1 MKATEVLKRI
11 MTELSSVK
19 EEAVEVK
26 FEQMTL
32 ENGTILEADAFEAG
46 NEVFIVNE
54 EERIALPIG
63 EYTLADGRMLY
74 VAEEGII
81 GEVKSAE
88 EEVAEEVAEVTAE
101 PNAQMDSAEPKKVV
115 ESHTTETHF
124 EENAPEVVEEELA
137 EEVPMEDQVR
147 AIVSPMIE
155 EIKAELSAIREEM
168 GSYKEKMSA
177 VEQENETLKTELSSQ
192 SAAKPIKHNPE
203 NAPKAEVK
211 LANRRPMNS
220 LDRVM
225 SKLNK

>member
-26 FEQMTL
+26 LEQMAL
-32 ENGTILEADAFEAG
+32 ENGTVLEAEAFEAG

-54 EERIALPIG
+54 EDRIPLPVG
-63 EYTLADGRMLY
+63 EYAMADGMILY
-74 VAEEGII
+74 VSEEGII
-81 GEVKSAE
+81 GEMKSAE
-88 EEVAEEVAEVTAE
+88 AEAEEEAVEVEVEAAAE
-101 PNAQMDSAEPKKVV
+101 D
-115 ESHTTETHF
+115 
-124 EENAPEVVEEELA
+124 VVEEQLA
-137 EEVPMEDQVR
+137 EEMPMEDKIKE
-147 AIVSPMIE
+147 IVMPIVE

-168 GSYKEKMSA
+168 GAYKEKMSA
-177 VEQENETLKTELSSQ
+177 VEAENESLKTEMSSQ

-203 NAPKAEVK
+203 TAPKAEVK
-211 LANRRPMNS
+211 FASRKPMTS

>member
-26 FEQMTL
+26 FEQQAL
-32 ENGTILEADAFEAG
+32 ENGTVLEAEAFEAG

-54 EERIALPIG
+54 EDRIALPVG
-63 EYTLADGRMLY
+63 EYTMADGMVLS
-74 VAEEGII
+74 VSEEGII
-81 GEVKSAE
+81 GEIKSAVSE
-88 EEVAEEVAEVTAE
+88 EESVEVEVEAAE
-101 PNAQMDSAEPKKVV
+101 D
-115 ESHTTETHF
+115 
-124 EENAPEVVEEELA
+124 VVEEQQEM
-137 EEVPMEDQVR
+137 PMEDKIKE
-147 AIVSPMIE
+147 IVMPIIE

-168 GSYKEKMSA
+168 GAYKEKMSA
-177 VEQENETLKTELSSQ
+177 VEAENENLKTELSSQ

-203 NAPKAEVK
+203 SAPKAEVK
-211 LANRRPMNS
+211 FASRKPLTS

>member
-19 EEAVEVK
+19 ETVEVK
-26 FEQMTL
+26 FAQMSL
-32 ENGTILEADAFEAG
+32 DNGTVLEAEAFEAG

-63 EYTLADGRMLY
+63 EYTLADGNVLY

-81 GEVKSAE
+81 SEVKSAE
-88 EEVAEEVAEVTAE
+88 SEVEEEVAEVAAE
-101 PNAQMDSAEPKKVV
+101 PVAELEAETPSNPKKIV

-124 EENAPEVVEEELA
+124 AEELPMEEKIKA
-137 EEVPMEDQVR
+137 IVMPIIEEV
-147 AIVSPMIE
+147 
-155 EIKAELSAIREEM
+155 KAELSAIREEM
-168 GSYKEKMSA
+168 GYTKEKMSA
-177 VEQENETLKTELSSQ
+177 VEAENNELKTELSAQ

-203 NAPKAEVK
+203 VAPKAEVK
-211 LANRRPMNS
+211 FATRKPQTAMNRV
-220 LDRVM
+220 L

>member
-32 ENGTILEADAFEAG
+32 ENGTVLEAEAFEGG

-54 EERIALPIG
+54 EDRIPVPVG
-63 EYTLADGRMLY
+63 EYTLADGRVLY

-81 GEVKSAE
+81 SEIKTAEAEAE
-88 EEVAEEVAEVTAE
+88 EEAVEVEVEASEETPE
-101 PNAQMDSAEPKKVV
+101 
-115 ESHTTETHF
+115 
-124 EENAPEVVEEELA
+124 EVVEEALA
-137 EEVPMEDQVR
+137 EEMPMEDKIKE
-147 AIVSPMIE
+147 IVMPMVE

-168 GSYKEKMSA
+168 GAYKEKMSA
-177 VEQENETLKTELSSQ
+177 VEVENENLKTELSSQ
-192 SAAKPIKHNPE
+192 SAARPIKHNPE

-211 LANRRPMNS
+211 LATRRPMSS

>member
-32 ENGTILEADAFEAG
+32 ENGTVLEAEAFEAG

-54 EERIALPIG
+54 EERIAVPVG
-63 EYTLADGRMLY
+63 EYTLADGRVLY
-74 VAEEGII
+74 VTEEGMIA
-81 GEVKSAE
+81 EVKTAEAEAE
-88 EEVAEEVAEVTAE
+88 EEAVEVEVEASEET
-101 PNAQMDSAEPKKVV
+101 
-115 ESHTTETHF
+115 
-124 EENAPEVVEEELA
+124 PEVVEEALA
-137 EEVPMEDQVR
+137 EEMPMEDKVKE
-147 AIVSPMIE
+147 IVMPIIE

-168 GSYKEKMSA
+168 GAYKEKMSV
-177 VEQENETLKTELSSQ
+177 VEEENANLKTELSSQ

-211 LANRRPMNS
+211 LASRRPQTS

>member
-32 ENGTILEADAFEAG
+32 ENGTVLEAEAFEGG

-54 EERIALPIG
+54 EDRIPVPVG
-63 EYTLADGRMLY
+63 EYTLADGRVLY
-74 VAEEGII
+74 VAEEGLISEI
-81 GEVKSAE
+81 KTAEAEAE
-88 EEVAEEVAEVTAE
+88 EEAVEVEVEA
-101 PNAQMDSAEPKKVV
+101 SV
-115 ESHTTETHF
+115 ET
-124 EENAPEVVEEELA
+124 PEVVEEALA
-137 EEVPMEDQVR
+137 EEMPMEDKIKE
-147 AIVSPMIE
+147 IVMPMVE

-168 GSYKEKMSA
+168 GAYKEKMSA
-177 VEQENETLKTELSSQ
+177 VEVENENLKTELSSQ
-192 SAAKPIKHNPE
+192 SAARPIKHNPE

-211 LANRRPMNS
+211 LATRRPMSS

>member
-32 ENGTILEADAFEAG
+32 ENGTVLEAEAFEAG

-54 EERIALPIG
+54 EDRIAVPVG
-63 EYTLADGRMLY
+63 EYSLADGRVLY
-74 VAEEGII
+74 VTEEGLIAEI
-81 GEVKSAE
+81 KTEEAEAE
-88 EEVAEEVAEVTAE
+88 EEAVEVEVEASEET
-101 PNAQMDSAEPKKVV
+101 
-115 ESHTTETHF
+115 
-124 EENAPEVVEEELA
+124 PEVVEETLA
-137 EEVPMEDQVR
+137 EEMPMEDKVKE
-147 AIVSPMIE
+147 IVMPIIE

-168 GSYKEKMSA
+168 GAYKEKMSA
-177 VEQENETLKTELSSQ
+177 VEEENANLKTELSSQ

-203 NAPKAEVK
+203 TAPKAEVK
-211 LANRRPMNS
+211 LASRRPQTS

>member
-32 ENGTILEADAFEAG
+32 ENGTVLEAEAFEAG

-54 EERIALPIG
+54 EDRIAVPVG
-63 EYTLADGRMLY
+63 EYTMADGRVLY
-74 VAEEGII
+74 VTEEGVIAEI
-81 GEVKSAE
+81 KTAEAEAE
-88 EEVAEEVAEVTAE
+88 EEAVEVEVEASEET
-101 PNAQMDSAEPKKVV
+101 
-115 ESHTTETHF
+115 
-124 EENAPEVVEEELA
+124 PEVVEETLA
-137 EEVPMEDQVR
+137 EEMPMEDKVKE
-147 AIVSPMIE
+147 IVMPIIE

-168 GSYKEKMSA
+168 GAYKEKMSS
-177 VEQENETLKTELSSQ
+177 VEEENTNLKTELSSQ

-203 NAPKAEVK
+203 VAPKAEVK
-211 LANRRPMNS
+211 FATRKPQTAMNRV
-220 LDRVM
+220 L

>member
-32 ENGTILEADAFEAG
+32 ENGTVLEAEAFEAG

-54 EERIALPIG
+54 EERIAVPVG
-63 EYTLADGRMLY
+63 EYTLADGRVLY
-74 VAEEGII
+74 VTEEGMIA
-81 GEVKSAE
+81 EVKTAEAEAE
-88 EEVAEEVAEVTAE
+88 EEAVEVEVEASEET
-101 PNAQMDSAEPKKVV
+101 
-115 ESHTTETHF
+115 
-124 EENAPEVVEEELA
+124 PEVVEEALA
-137 EEVPMEDQVR
+137 EEMPMEDKIKE
-147 AIVSPMIE
+147 IVMPMVE

-168 GSYKEKMSA
+168 GAYKEKMSA
-177 VEQENETLKTELSSQ
+177 VEEENANLKTELSSQ

-211 LANRRPMNS
+211 LASRRPQTS